1 MFKRFECGAFLAC
14 PLSWCCYLLLP
25 VFNMLSPPVTHV
37 HFYARLFRPALLPSL
52 SLSLIDSRDIR
63 NICLGSPDD
72 RKCHFW
78 LATTTMI
85 TICHGAKLNGRE
97 KRFKCWSLRLTLM
110 DRKAQGCKM
119 SDLTWCQLRIVFLP
133 SKDSNQSM
141 HHSTAIFIQGL
152 VS

>member
-25 VFNMLSPPVTHV
+25 VFNMLSPPVMPV
-37 HFYARLFRPALLPSL
+37 SFAPPCCRL